1 MHRQIARGDLP
12 EAVVD
17 LGVAVVPHT
26 LRLPRGL
33 GRMAQNPGALLR
45 TAKGSGNS
53 SRMPRESSSVWET

>member
-1 MHRQIARGDLP
+1 MP
-12 EAVVD
+12 EVVVD

-33 GRMAQNPGALLR
+33 GRIAQNPGALLR

-53 SRMPRESSSVWET
+53 SRMPRELSSVWET